1 MLMIIDTESGKEI
14 ARVQTVGDTDD
25 LFYDAPRR
33 RIYIA
38 GGAGALSIVAQ
49 EDADHYKPVANIP
62 TASGARTALFVPALG
77 RLYLAVPHRG
87 TQGAEVRAYAVP

>member
-1 MLMIIDTESGKEI
+1 MIEALDTESGKEI
-14 ARVQTVGDTDD
+14 ARVPSVGDADD
-25 LFYDAPRR
+25 LFYDAPHR

-49 EDADHYKPVANIP
+49 EDADQYTPVATLP
-62 TASGARTALFVPALG
+62 TAAGARTALWVPELG

-87 TQGAEVRAYAVP
+87 AQGAEIRVYAIP